1 MIPGGTDTI
10 TYTEVLGANIVTVV
24 AVDQAG
30 NASAPSNAEA
40 VTTNWVR
47 GGCGV

>member
-1 MIPGGTDTI
+1 VIPGGNDTI

-30 NASAPSNAEA
+30 NTSAPSNAEA
-40 VTTNWVR
+40 VTTNWAP
-47 GGCGV
+47 GGL